1 MFQTIF
7 LQNFIFFGLLCFTL
21 AFVVPKPE
29 EKKSR
34 VIEKSLSDEQHYGD
48 EEEHNVD
55 YDHDA
60 FLGDD
65 AKTFDELTPEESRKR
80 LGKMVEKIDK
90 NKDGFVTQK
99 ELRDWIRFTQKRYIL
114 EDVDR
119 QWKSHAREKE
129 DILTWDEYR
138 KSAYGYLDGLE
149 EIDTKDDDENII
161 AYKEML
167 QKDKRRWSVADQNK
181 DNSLSKDEFADFL
194 HPEESPQMRDVVVLE
209 TMEDV
214 DKNKDGQISLDE
226 YIGDLYP
233 NDDENNEEE
242 PDWVKNERE
251 QFINFRDK
259 NKDGFMDKSEVQEW
273 IMPDDYDHS
282 EAEAKHLVF
291 ESDVNKDNKLTKEEI
306 IDKYDLFVGS
316 QATDFGEALVRHD
329 EF

>member
-1 MFQTIF
+1 MYWLLCKQI
-7 LQNFIFFGLLCFTL
+7 FIFSGLLFCAF

-29 EKKSR
+29 DKKSR
-34 VIEKSLSDEQHYGD
+34 VIEKSLSDEKHYGV

-55 YDHDA
+55 YDHEA

-65 AKTFDELTPEESRKR
+65 AKTFDELTPEESRRR
-80 LGKMVEKIDK
+80 LGKMVDKIDK
-90 NKDGFVTQK
+90 DKDGFVTEK
-99 ELRDWIRFTQKRYIL
+99 ELKNWIRFTQKRYIL

-119 QWKSHAREKE
+119 QWKSHSQEQN
-129 DILTWDEYR
+129 DLLTWDEYR

-149 EIDTKDDDENII
+149 EIDAKDDENSI

-167 QKDKRRWSVADQNK
+167 QKDKRRWSFADQNK
-181 DNSLSKDEFADFL
+181 DDALSKEEFVDFL
-194 HPEESPQMRDVVVLE
+194 HPEESPHMRDVVVLE

-214 DKNKDGQISLDE
+214 DKNQDGQISLNE

-233 NDDENNEEE
+233 NGEEGDEEE
-242 PDWVKNERE
+242 PDWVKNERD
-251 QFINFRDK
+251 QFTNFRDK
-259 NKDGFMDKSEVQEW
+259 NKDGFMDKLEVREW

-282 EAEAKHLVF
+282 EAEARHLVF
-291 ESDVNKDNKLTKEEI
+291 ESDANKDNKLTKEEI